1 MKKML
6 SLTISF
12 LLVLGMIAP
21 VLASGQFDHIL
32 TTADVEKATGLTGVK
47 QVPREP
53 LNKFRNGDLN
63 FVLRDGTPVLMIQFR
78 PSFVFDA
85 MKSDSG
91 YFKSPLTGIGEE
103 AFTSPAFDPQFSINL
118 HKGHYVSVV
127 TTNVD
132 PRDKTRTVINM
143 DKLIV
148 IAKIVAS
155 RM

>member
-1 MKKML
+1 MKKL
-6 SLTISF
+6 LGLTLSF
-12 LLVLGMIAP
+12 LIVFGMVAP
-21 VLASGQFDHIL
+21 VLATGQFDHIL
-32 TTADVEKATGLTGVK
+32 TIAHVEKATGLSGIK

-63 FVLRDGTPVLMIQFR
+63 FVLPDGTPLLMIQFR
-78 PSFVFDA
+78 PAFMFDA
-85 MKSDSG
+85 MKADSG
-91 YFKSPLTGIGEE
+91 YFKTPISGIGEE

-132 PRDKTRTVINM
+132 PKDKTRTVLNM
-143 DKLIV
+143 DKLIA
-148 IAKIVAS
+148 IAKLVAS